1 LAPAGFGLQDSTNL
15 WWMSRLHT
23 DSDWDVLALFGKL
36 TKSTFQRIHPHG
48 YILSDSSAVT
58 IFVPRLFLS
67 TVLRHLILGRWPM
80 YQVGSIRDAS

>member
-1 LAPAGFGLQDSTNL
+1 
-15 WWMSRLHT
+15 M

-36 TKSTFQRIHPHG
+36 IKSTFQRIHPHG
-48 YILSDSSAVT
+48 YIVSDSSAVT
-58 IFVPRLFLS
+58 IFIPRLFLS